1 MSKEENMNA
10 LEQIIRQIRNS
21 EKTAER
27 TWTYRE
33 VCAQLLDVLK
43 EITGSSNSVE
53 DAEAARIRLVN
64 FLRVARASL
73 ERDTSLIGVVN
84 SVERLIMRIDAC
96 EDLTASAVQ
105 DAVEVVVLEIGFTVS
120 QHR

>member
-1 MSKEENMNA
+1 MSEEENMNA
-10 LEQIIRQIRNS
+10 LEQIIRQIRDS

-43 EITGSSNSVE
+43 EIAGSSKTVE
-53 DAEAARIRLVN
+53 DAETARIRFVHV
-64 FLRVARASL
+64 LRLARATL
-73 ERDTSLIGVVN
+73 ERDASLIGVVN
-84 SVERLIMRIDAC
+84 SVERLIASIDTC